1 MAKTYV
7 LGMALRIAYDHGMDE
22 AGKPVVK
29 STSYTKINAAATA
42 TDLLTAAQTVAGLS
56 THSVHNITKVTTE
69 AITN

>member
-7 LGMALRIAYDHGMDE
+7 LGMALRIAYDHGMD
-22 AGKPVVK
+22 AADKQIVK
-29 STSYTKINAAATA
+29 TASYTKINAAATA

-56 THSVHNITKVTTE
+56 AHPVHNITKVTTE